1 MARKKQPKLL
11 KTWFKKHL
19 LATDLK
25 RLSLAGL
32 MAYVQAFLSA
42 MLSVF
47 IANEQKSLVLLG
59 AFIYWTFFV
68 FNIQRAA
75 HGTTVGNLA
84 FVIGA
89 ALGTWTGTIVVYNYL
104 T

>member
-1 MARKKQPKLL
+1 MAKRKQPKLL
-11 KTWFKKHL
+11 KTWFKKYL
-19 LATDLK
+19 LVTDVK
-25 RLSLAGL
+25 RLSLAAL

-47 IANEQKSLVLLG
+47 IANEQKSLVLIG
-59 AFIYWTFFV
+59 AVIYWTFFV

-75 HGTTVGNLA
+75 HGTTIGNLA